1 MVDWAQLYL
10 FELIFMRM
18 SGFLLFNP
26 LLGRSN
32 LPAMVKTGMAL
43 VLSILVFGTAGTG
56 VPQPDTLVELAF
68 RLLLEL
74 GIGLVLGFVM
84 RVVFSVVQIGG
95 EVIDTQMGMT
105 MAQIYDASSQA
116 NLSVTASL
124 LNILLILDFLA
135 ENGHY
140 TLMRLLTTSG
150 ELVPYGAAALGDG
163 VYAYVIE
170 LFLACMLLAVKLA
183 MPILAAELLGE
194 VGMGVLMKAIPQ
206 INAFVINIEL
216 KVIIGL
222 LLFFL
227 LLTPINEFLLELES
241 GSNDPMAYMLTIL
254 LIGVVTNS
262 QGGGGL
268 GMSALYF
275 VVQLVVGTLSGYL
288 IGRLAVWTINKIN
301 LANHSLYSV
310 LLLAFIFFA
319 FAFTDLVKG
328 NGYLAVYLAGLVVGN
343 HKLAQKRS
351 LTVFF
356 DGFTWLMQIVMFL
369 TLGLFVNSD
378 ELLRPE
384 VLILG
389 GAVGAFMILVAR
401 PVTVFACLLPFR
413 RFTTKARL
421 YVSWVGLRGAVP
433 ILFAIYPMMAGV
445 EHAELLFNVVFLST
459 IISLLVQGTTVSGM
473 ANLLGL
479 AYEER
484 ESAFNVE
491 MHEEMKSALTEVEV
505 NENLL
510 ASGHTLKD
518 ITLPENTLV
527 MMVCRDGEYFVPQG
541 KTELKL
547 GDKLLVISDRSE
559 ELASTYKDMGIDDV
573 MKLG

>member
-1 MVDWAQLYL
+1 MDAGDAAGFQPVSVYADVRVWDMVDWAQLYL

-124 LNILLILDFLA
+124 LNILLILDFFA

-150 ELVPYGAAALGDG
+150 ELVPYGAAGLGDG

-241 GSNDPMAYMLTIL
+241 GMLSELGRIL
-254 LIGVVTNS
+254 RLIG
-262 QGGGGL
+262 
-268 GMSALYF
+268 
-275 VVQLVVGTLSGYL
+275 
-288 IGRLAVWTINKIN
+288 
-301 LANHSLYSV
+301 
-310 LLLAFIFFA
+310 
-319 FAFTDLVKG
+319 
-328 NGYLAVYLAGLVVGN
+328 
-343 HKLAQKRS
+343 
-351 LTVFF
+351 
-356 DGFTWLMQIVMFL
+356 
-369 TLGLFVNSD
+369 
-378 ELLRPE
+378 
-384 VLILG
+384 
-389 GAVGAFMILVAR
+389 GA
-401 PVTVFACLLPFR
+401 
-413 RFTTKARL
+413 
-421 YVSWVGLRGAVP
+421 
-433 ILFAIYPMMAGV
+433 
-445 EHAELLFNVVFLST
+445 
-459 IISLLVQGTTVSGM
+459 
-473 ANLLGL
+473 
-479 AYEER
+479 
-484 ESAFNVE
+484 
-491 MHEEMKSALTEVEV
+491 
-505 NENLL
+505 
-510 ASGHTLKD
+510 
-518 ITLPENTLV
+518 
-527 MMVCRDGEYFVPQG
+527 
-541 KTELKL
+541 
-547 GDKLLVISDRSE
+547 
-559 ELASTYKDMGIDDV
+559 
-573 MKLG
+573 

>member
-124 LNILLILDFLA
+124 LNILLILDFFA

-227 LLTPINEFLLELES
+227 DADQRIPAGAGERHALGAGADTAPDRGSVRRLWQTVQKPKKQPLKS
-241 GSNDPMAYMLTIL
+241 GETSEKR
-254 LIGVVTNS
+254 V
-262 QGGGGL
+262 
-268 GMSALYF
+268 MSFSATMQF
-275 VVQLVVGTLSGYL
+275 PW
-288 IGRLAVWTINKIN
+288 RCCWPAF
-301 LANHSLYSV
+301 LYS
-310 LLLAFIFFA
+310 
-319 FAFTDLVKG
+319 
-328 NGYLAVYLAGLVVGN
+328 
-343 HKLAQKRS
+343 S
-351 LTVFF
+351 
-356 DGFTWLMQIVMFL
+356 
-369 TLGLFVNSD
+369 
-378 ELLRPE
+378 
-384 VLILG
+384 
-389 GAVGAFMILVAR
+389 
-401 PVTVFACLLPFR
+401 
-413 RFTTKARL
+413 
-421 YVSWVGLRGAVP
+421 
-433 ILFAIYPMMAGV
+433 
-445 EHAELLFNVVFLST
+445 
-459 IISLLVQGTTVSGM
+459 
-473 ANLLGL
+473 
-479 AYEER
+479 
-484 ESAFNVE
+484 
-491 MHEEMKSALTEVEV
+491 
-505 NENLL
+505 
-510 ASGHTLKD
+510 
-518 ITLPENTLV
+518 
-527 MMVCRDGEYFVPQG
+527 
-541 KTELKL
+541 
-547 GDKLLVISDRSE
+547 
-559 ELASTYKDMGIDDV
+559 
-573 MKLG
+573 

>member
-1 MVDWAQLYL
+1 MDAGDAAGFQPVSVYADVRVWDMVDWAQLYL

-124 LNILLILDFLA
+124 LNILLILDFFA

-241 GSNDPMAYMLTIL
+241 GMLSELGRIMR
-254 LIGVVTNS
+254 LIG
-262 QGGGGL
+262 
-268 GMSALYF
+268 
-275 VVQLVVGTLSGYL
+275 
-288 IGRLAVWTINKIN
+288 
-301 LANHSLYSV
+301 
-310 LLLAFIFFA
+310 
-319 FAFTDLVKG
+319 
-328 NGYLAVYLAGLVVGN
+328 
-343 HKLAQKRS
+343 
-351 LTVFF
+351 
-356 DGFTWLMQIVMFL
+356 
-369 TLGLFVNSD
+369 
-378 ELLRPE
+378 
-384 VLILG
+384 
-389 GAVGAFMILVAR
+389 GA
-401 PVTVFACLLPFR
+401 
-413 RFTTKARL
+413 
-421 YVSWVGLRGAVP
+421 
-433 ILFAIYPMMAGV
+433 
-445 EHAELLFNVVFLST
+445 
-459 IISLLVQGTTVSGM
+459 
-473 ANLLGL
+473 
-479 AYEER
+479 
-484 ESAFNVE
+484 
-491 MHEEMKSALTEVEV
+491 
-505 NENLL
+505 
-510 ASGHTLKD
+510 
-518 ITLPENTLV
+518 
-527 MMVCRDGEYFVPQG
+527 
-541 KTELKL
+541 
-547 GDKLLVISDRSE
+547 
-559 ELASTYKDMGIDDV
+559 
-573 MKLG
+573 

>member
-1 MVDWAQLYL
+1 MDAGDAAGFQPVSVYADVRVWDMVDWAQLYL

-116 NLSVTASL
+116 NQSVTASL
-124 LNILLILDFLA
+124 LNILLILDFFA

-241 GSNDPMAYMLTIL
+241 GMLSELGRIL
-254 LIGVVTNS
+254 RLIG
-262 QGGGGL
+262 
-268 GMSALYF
+268 
-275 VVQLVVGTLSGYL
+275 
-288 IGRLAVWTINKIN
+288 
-301 LANHSLYSV
+301 
-310 LLLAFIFFA
+310 
-319 FAFTDLVKG
+319 
-328 NGYLAVYLAGLVVGN
+328 
-343 HKLAQKRS
+343 
-351 LTVFF
+351 
-356 DGFTWLMQIVMFL
+356 
-369 TLGLFVNSD
+369 
-378 ELLRPE
+378 
-384 VLILG
+384 
-389 GAVGAFMILVAR
+389 GA
-401 PVTVFACLLPFR
+401 
-413 RFTTKARL
+413 
-421 YVSWVGLRGAVP
+421 
-433 ILFAIYPMMAGV
+433 
-445 EHAELLFNVVFLST
+445 
-459 IISLLVQGTTVSGM
+459 
-473 ANLLGL
+473 
-479 AYEER
+479 
-484 ESAFNVE
+484 
-491 MHEEMKSALTEVEV
+491 
-505 NENLL
+505 
-510 ASGHTLKD
+510 
-518 ITLPENTLV
+518 
-527 MMVCRDGEYFVPQG
+527 
-541 KTELKL
+541 
-547 GDKLLVISDRSE
+547 
-559 ELASTYKDMGIDDV
+559 
-573 MKLG
+573 

>member
-1 MVDWAQLYL
+1 MDAGDAAGFQPVSVYADVRVWDMVDWAQLYL

-124 LNILLILDFLA
+124 LNILLILDFFA

-194 VGMGVLMKAIPQ
+194 VGRGVLMKAIPQ

-241 GSNDPMAYMLTIL
+241 GMLSELGRIL
-254 LIGVVTNS
+254 RLIG
-262 QGGGGL
+262 
-268 GMSALYF
+268 
-275 VVQLVVGTLSGYL
+275 
-288 IGRLAVWTINKIN
+288 
-301 LANHSLYSV
+301 
-310 LLLAFIFFA
+310 
-319 FAFTDLVKG
+319 
-328 NGYLAVYLAGLVVGN
+328 
-343 HKLAQKRS
+343 
-351 LTVFF
+351 
-356 DGFTWLMQIVMFL
+356 
-369 TLGLFVNSD
+369 
-378 ELLRPE
+378 
-384 VLILG
+384 
-389 GAVGAFMILVAR
+389 GA
-401 PVTVFACLLPFR
+401 
-413 RFTTKARL
+413 
-421 YVSWVGLRGAVP
+421 
-433 ILFAIYPMMAGV
+433 
-445 EHAELLFNVVFLST
+445 
-459 IISLLVQGTTVSGM
+459 
-473 ANLLGL
+473 
-479 AYEER
+479 
-484 ESAFNVE
+484 
-491 MHEEMKSALTEVEV
+491 
-505 NENLL
+505 
-510 ASGHTLKD
+510 
-518 ITLPENTLV
+518 
-527 MMVCRDGEYFVPQG
+527 
-541 KTELKL
+541 
-547 GDKLLVISDRSE
+547 
-559 ELASTYKDMGIDDV
+559 
-573 MKLG
+573 

>member
-1 MVDWAQLYL
+1 MDAGDVAGFQPVSVHADVRVWDMVDWAQLYL

-124 LNILLILDFLA
+124 LNILLILDFFA

-241 GSNDPMAYMLTIL
+241 GMLSELGRIL
-254 LIGVVTNS
+254 RLIG
-262 QGGGGL
+262 
-268 GMSALYF
+268 
-275 VVQLVVGTLSGYL
+275 
-288 IGRLAVWTINKIN
+288 
-301 LANHSLYSV
+301 
-310 LLLAFIFFA
+310 
-319 FAFTDLVKG
+319 
-328 NGYLAVYLAGLVVGN
+328 
-343 HKLAQKRS
+343 
-351 LTVFF
+351 
-356 DGFTWLMQIVMFL
+356 
-369 TLGLFVNSD
+369 
-378 ELLRPE
+378 
-384 VLILG
+384 
-389 GAVGAFMILVAR
+389 GA
-401 PVTVFACLLPFR
+401 
-413 RFTTKARL
+413 
-421 YVSWVGLRGAVP
+421 
-433 ILFAIYPMMAGV
+433 
-445 EHAELLFNVVFLST
+445 
-459 IISLLVQGTTVSGM
+459 
-473 ANLLGL
+473 
-479 AYEER
+479 
-484 ESAFNVE
+484 
-491 MHEEMKSALTEVEV
+491 
-505 NENLL
+505 
-510 ASGHTLKD
+510 
-518 ITLPENTLV
+518 
-527 MMVCRDGEYFVPQG
+527 
-541 KTELKL
+541 
-547 GDKLLVISDRSE
+547 
-559 ELASTYKDMGIDDV
+559 
-573 MKLG
+573 

>member
-1 MVDWAQLYL
+1 MDAGDAAGFQPVSVYADVRVWDMVDWAQLYL

-43 VLSILVFGTAGTG
+43 VLSILVFGTG

-124 LNILLILDFLA
+124 LNILLILDFFA

-241 GSNDPMAYMLTIL
+241 GMLSELGRIL
-254 LIGVVTNS
+254 RLIG
-262 QGGGGL
+262 
-268 GMSALYF
+268 
-275 VVQLVVGTLSGYL
+275 
-288 IGRLAVWTINKIN
+288 
-301 LANHSLYSV
+301 
-310 LLLAFIFFA
+310 
-319 FAFTDLVKG
+319 
-328 NGYLAVYLAGLVVGN
+328 
-343 HKLAQKRS
+343 
-351 LTVFF
+351 
-356 DGFTWLMQIVMFL
+356 
-369 TLGLFVNSD
+369 
-378 ELLRPE
+378 
-384 VLILG
+384 
-389 GAVGAFMILVAR
+389 GA
-401 PVTVFACLLPFR
+401 
-413 RFTTKARL
+413 
-421 YVSWVGLRGAVP
+421 
-433 ILFAIYPMMAGV
+433 
-445 EHAELLFNVVFLST
+445 
-459 IISLLVQGTTVSGM
+459 
-473 ANLLGL
+473 
-479 AYEER
+479 
-484 ESAFNVE
+484 
-491 MHEEMKSALTEVEV
+491 
-505 NENLL
+505 
-510 ASGHTLKD
+510 
-518 ITLPENTLV
+518 
-527 MMVCRDGEYFVPQG
+527 
-541 KTELKL
+541 
-547 GDKLLVISDRSE
+547 
-559 ELASTYKDMGIDDV
+559 
-573 MKLG
+573 

>member
-124 LNILLILDFLA
+124 LNILLILDFFA

-227 LLTPINEFLLELES
+227 LLTPINEFLLEL
-241 GSNDPMAYMLTIL
+241 GD
-254 LIGVVTNS
+254 
-262 QGGGGL
+262 
-268 GMSALYF
+268 
-275 VVQLVVGTLSGYL
+275 LSREAHEEL
-288 IGRLAVWTINKIN
+288 GRLAAESDLYCLVTYGEQAKRTAVVAAAKGQKT
-301 LANHSLYSV
+301 LHANNYREAADA
-310 LLLAFIFFA
+310 LLNRIEPGDAL
-319 FAFTDLVKG
+319 LVK
-328 NGYLAVYLAGLVVGN
+328 AS
-343 HKLAQKRS
+343 R
-351 LTVFF
+351 
-356 DGFTWLMQIVMFL
+356 
-369 TLGLFVNSD
+369 
-378 ELLRPE
+378 
-384 VLILG
+384 
-389 GAVGAFMILVAR
+389 
-401 PVTVFACLLPFR
+401 
-413 RFTTKARL
+413 
-421 YVSWVGLRGAVP
+421 
-433 ILFAIYPMMAGV
+433 
-445 EHAELLFNVVFLST
+445 
-459 IISLLVQGTTVSGM
+459 GM
-473 ANLLGL
+473 AL
-479 AYEER
+479 E
-484 ESAFNVE
+484 
-491 MHEEMKSALTEVEV
+491 KALEIFYAEQ
-505 NENLL
+505 
-510 ASGHTLKD
+510 KD
-518 ITLPENTLV
+518 A
-527 MMVCRDGEYFVPQG
+527 GE
-541 KTELKL
+541 
-547 GDKLLVISDRSE
+547 
-559 ELASTYKDMGIDDV
+559 
-573 MKLG
+573 

>member
-1 MVDWAQLYL
+1 MDAGDAAGFQPVSVYADVRVWDMVDWAQLYL

-124 LNILLILDFLA
+124 LNILLILDFFA

-194 VGMGVLMKAIPQ
+194 VGMGELMKAIPQ

-241 GSNDPMAYMLTIL
+241 GMLSELGRIL
-254 LIGVVTNS
+254 RLIG
-262 QGGGGL
+262 
-268 GMSALYF
+268 
-275 VVQLVVGTLSGYL
+275 
-288 IGRLAVWTINKIN
+288 
-301 LANHSLYSV
+301 
-310 LLLAFIFFA
+310 
-319 FAFTDLVKG
+319 
-328 NGYLAVYLAGLVVGN
+328 
-343 HKLAQKRS
+343 
-351 LTVFF
+351 
-356 DGFTWLMQIVMFL
+356 
-369 TLGLFVNSD
+369 
-378 ELLRPE
+378 
-384 VLILG
+384 
-389 GAVGAFMILVAR
+389 GA
-401 PVTVFACLLPFR
+401 
-413 RFTTKARL
+413 
-421 YVSWVGLRGAVP
+421 
-433 ILFAIYPMMAGV
+433 
-445 EHAELLFNVVFLST
+445 
-459 IISLLVQGTTVSGM
+459 
-473 ANLLGL
+473 
-479 AYEER
+479 
-484 ESAFNVE
+484 
-491 MHEEMKSALTEVEV
+491 
-505 NENLL
+505 
-510 ASGHTLKD
+510 
-518 ITLPENTLV
+518 
-527 MMVCRDGEYFVPQG
+527 
-541 KTELKL
+541 
-547 GDKLLVISDRSE
+547 
-559 ELASTYKDMGIDDV
+559 
-573 MKLG
+573 

>member
-1 MVDWAQLYL
+1 MVDWARLYL

-124 LNILLILDFLA
+124 LNILLILDFFA

-163 VYAYVIE
+163 VYANVIE

-241 GSNDPMAYMLTIL
+241 GMLSELGRIL
-254 LIGVVTNS
+254 RLIG
-262 QGGGGL
+262 
-268 GMSALYF
+268 
-275 VVQLVVGTLSGYL
+275 
-288 IGRLAVWTINKIN
+288 
-301 LANHSLYSV
+301 
-310 LLLAFIFFA
+310 
-319 FAFTDLVKG
+319 
-328 NGYLAVYLAGLVVGN
+328 
-343 HKLAQKRS
+343 
-351 LTVFF
+351 
-356 DGFTWLMQIVMFL
+356 
-369 TLGLFVNSD
+369 
-378 ELLRPE
+378 
-384 VLILG
+384 
-389 GAVGAFMILVAR
+389 GA
-401 PVTVFACLLPFR
+401 
-413 RFTTKARL
+413 
-421 YVSWVGLRGAVP
+421 
-433 ILFAIYPMMAGV
+433 
-445 EHAELLFNVVFLST
+445 
-459 IISLLVQGTTVSGM
+459 
-473 ANLLGL
+473 
-479 AYEER
+479 
-484 ESAFNVE
+484 
-491 MHEEMKSALTEVEV
+491 
-505 NENLL
+505 
-510 ASGHTLKD
+510 
-518 ITLPENTLV
+518 
-527 MMVCRDGEYFVPQG
+527 
-541 KTELKL
+541 
-547 GDKLLVISDRSE
+547 
-559 ELASTYKDMGIDDV
+559 
-573 MKLG
+573 

>member
-1 MVDWAQLYL
+1 MDAGDAAGFQPVSVYADVRVWDMVDWAQLYL

-95 EVIDTQMGMT
+95 EVIGTQMGMT

-124 LNILLILDFLA
+124 LNILLILDFFA

-241 GSNDPMAYMLTIL
+241 GMLSELGRIL
-254 LIGVVTNS
+254 RLIG
-262 QGGGGL
+262 
-268 GMSALYF
+268 
-275 VVQLVVGTLSGYL
+275 
-288 IGRLAVWTINKIN
+288 
-301 LANHSLYSV
+301 
-310 LLLAFIFFA
+310 
-319 FAFTDLVKG
+319 
-328 NGYLAVYLAGLVVGN
+328 
-343 HKLAQKRS
+343 
-351 LTVFF
+351 
-356 DGFTWLMQIVMFL
+356 
-369 TLGLFVNSD
+369 
-378 ELLRPE
+378 
-384 VLILG
+384 
-389 GAVGAFMILVAR
+389 GA
-401 PVTVFACLLPFR
+401 
-413 RFTTKARL
+413 
-421 YVSWVGLRGAVP
+421 
-433 ILFAIYPMMAGV
+433 
-445 EHAELLFNVVFLST
+445 
-459 IISLLVQGTTVSGM
+459 
-473 ANLLGL
+473 
-479 AYEER
+479 
-484 ESAFNVE
+484 
-491 MHEEMKSALTEVEV
+491 
-505 NENLL
+505 
-510 ASGHTLKD
+510 
-518 ITLPENTLV
+518 
-527 MMVCRDGEYFVPQG
+527 
-541 KTELKL
+541 
-547 GDKLLVISDRSE
+547 
-559 ELASTYKDMGIDDV
+559 
-573 MKLG
+573 

>member
-124 LNILLILDFLA
+124 LNILLILDFFA

-241 GSNDPMAYMLTIL
+241 GMLSELGRIL
-254 LIGVVTNS
+254 RLIG
-262 QGGGGL
+262 GACEG
-268 GMSALYF
+268 F
-275 VVQLVVGTLSGYL
+275 
-288 IGRLAVWTINKIN
+288 GRQFKN
-301 LANHSLYSV
+301 
-310 LLLAFIFFA
+310 
-319 FAFTDLVKG
+319 
-328 NGYLAVYLAGLVVGN
+328 
-343 HKLAQKRS
+343 R
-351 LTVFF
+351 
-356 DGFTWLMQIVMFL
+356 
-369 TLGLFVNSD
+369 
-378 ELLRPE
+378 
-384 VLILG
+384 
-389 GAVGAFMILVAR
+389 
-401 PVTVFACLLPFR
+401 
-413 RFTTKARL
+413 
-421 YVSWVGLRGAVP
+421 
-433 ILFAIYPMMAGV
+433 
-445 EHAELLFNVVFLST
+445 
-459 IISLLVQGTTVSGM
+459 
-473 ANLLGL
+473 
-479 AYEER
+479 
-484 ESAFNVE
+484 
-491 MHEEMKSALTEVEV
+491 KS
-505 NENLL
+505 N
-510 ASGHTLKD
+510 
-518 ITLPENTLV
+518 P
-527 MMVCRDGEYFVPQG
+527 
-541 KTELKL
+541 
-547 GDKLLVISDRSE
+547 
-559 ELASTYKDMGIDDV
+559 
-573 MKLG
+573 

>member
-1 MVDWAQLYL
+1 MDAGDAAGFQPVSVYADVRVWDMVDWAQLYL
-10 FELIFMRM
+10 FELIFLRM

-124 LNILLILDFLA
+124 LNILLILDFFA

-241 GSNDPMAYMLTIL
+241 GMLSELGRIL
-254 LIGVVTNS
+254 RLIG
-262 QGGGGL
+262 
-268 GMSALYF
+268 
-275 VVQLVVGTLSGYL
+275 
-288 IGRLAVWTINKIN
+288 
-301 LANHSLYSV
+301 
-310 LLLAFIFFA
+310 
-319 FAFTDLVKG
+319 
-328 NGYLAVYLAGLVVGN
+328 
-343 HKLAQKRS
+343 
-351 LTVFF
+351 
-356 DGFTWLMQIVMFL
+356 
-369 TLGLFVNSD
+369 
-378 ELLRPE
+378 
-384 VLILG
+384 
-389 GAVGAFMILVAR
+389 GA
-401 PVTVFACLLPFR
+401 
-413 RFTTKARL
+413 
-421 YVSWVGLRGAVP
+421 
-433 ILFAIYPMMAGV
+433 
-445 EHAELLFNVVFLST
+445 
-459 IISLLVQGTTVSGM
+459 
-473 ANLLGL
+473 
-479 AYEER
+479 
-484 ESAFNVE
+484 
-491 MHEEMKSALTEVEV
+491 
-505 NENLL
+505 
-510 ASGHTLKD
+510 
-518 ITLPENTLV
+518 
-527 MMVCRDGEYFVPQG
+527 
-541 KTELKL
+541 
-547 GDKLLVISDRSE
+547 
-559 ELASTYKDMGIDDV
+559 
-573 MKLG
+573 

>member
-1 MVDWAQLYL
+1 MDAGDAAGFQPVSVYADVRVWDMVDWAQLYL

-56 VPQPDTLVELAF
+56 VPQPDTLVELAL

-124 LNILLILDFLA
+124 LNILLILDFFA

-241 GSNDPMAYMLTIL
+241 GMLSELGRIL
-254 LIGVVTNS
+254 RLIG
-262 QGGGGL
+262 
-268 GMSALYF
+268 
-275 VVQLVVGTLSGYL
+275 
-288 IGRLAVWTINKIN
+288 
-301 LANHSLYSV
+301 
-310 LLLAFIFFA
+310 
-319 FAFTDLVKG
+319 
-328 NGYLAVYLAGLVVGN
+328 
-343 HKLAQKRS
+343 
-351 LTVFF
+351 
-356 DGFTWLMQIVMFL
+356 
-369 TLGLFVNSD
+369 
-378 ELLRPE
+378 
-384 VLILG
+384 
-389 GAVGAFMILVAR
+389 GA
-401 PVTVFACLLPFR
+401 
-413 RFTTKARL
+413 
-421 YVSWVGLRGAVP
+421 
-433 ILFAIYPMMAGV
+433 
-445 EHAELLFNVVFLST
+445 
-459 IISLLVQGTTVSGM
+459 
-473 ANLLGL
+473 
-479 AYEER
+479 
-484 ESAFNVE
+484 
-491 MHEEMKSALTEVEV
+491 
-505 NENLL
+505 
-510 ASGHTLKD
+510 
-518 ITLPENTLV
+518 
-527 MMVCRDGEYFVPQG
+527 
-541 KTELKL
+541 
-547 GDKLLVISDRSE
+547 
-559 ELASTYKDMGIDDV
+559 
-573 MKLG
+573 

>member
-1 MVDWAQLYL
+1 MDAGDAAGFQPVSVYADVRVWDMVDWAQLYL

-124 LNILLILDFLA
+124 LNILLILDFFA

-216 KVIIGL
+216 KVVIGL

-241 GSNDPMAYMLTIL
+241 GMLSELGRIL
-254 LIGVVTNS
+254 RLIG
-262 QGGGGL
+262 
-268 GMSALYF
+268 
-275 VVQLVVGTLSGYL
+275 
-288 IGRLAVWTINKIN
+288 
-301 LANHSLYSV
+301 
-310 LLLAFIFFA
+310 
-319 FAFTDLVKG
+319 
-328 NGYLAVYLAGLVVGN
+328 
-343 HKLAQKRS
+343 
-351 LTVFF
+351 
-356 DGFTWLMQIVMFL
+356 
-369 TLGLFVNSD
+369 
-378 ELLRPE
+378 
-384 VLILG
+384 
-389 GAVGAFMILVAR
+389 GA
-401 PVTVFACLLPFR
+401 
-413 RFTTKARL
+413 
-421 YVSWVGLRGAVP
+421 
-433 ILFAIYPMMAGV
+433 
-445 EHAELLFNVVFLST
+445 
-459 IISLLVQGTTVSGM
+459 
-473 ANLLGL
+473 
-479 AYEER
+479 
-484 ESAFNVE
+484 
-491 MHEEMKSALTEVEV
+491 
-505 NENLL
+505 
-510 ASGHTLKD
+510 
-518 ITLPENTLV
+518 
-527 MMVCRDGEYFVPQG
+527 
-541 KTELKL
+541 
-547 GDKLLVISDRSE
+547 
-559 ELASTYKDMGIDDV
+559 
-573 MKLG
+573 

>member
-1 MVDWAQLYL
+1 MDAEDAAGFQPVSVYADVRVWDMVDWAQLYL

-124 LNILLILDFLA
+124 LNILLILDFFA

-241 GSNDPMAYMLTIL
+241 GMLSELGRIL
-254 LIGVVTNS
+254 RLIG
-262 QGGGGL
+262 
-268 GMSALYF
+268 
-275 VVQLVVGTLSGYL
+275 
-288 IGRLAVWTINKIN
+288 
-301 LANHSLYSV
+301 
-310 LLLAFIFFA
+310 
-319 FAFTDLVKG
+319 
-328 NGYLAVYLAGLVVGN
+328 
-343 HKLAQKRS
+343 
-351 LTVFF
+351 
-356 DGFTWLMQIVMFL
+356 
-369 TLGLFVNSD
+369 
-378 ELLRPE
+378 
-384 VLILG
+384 
-389 GAVGAFMILVAR
+389 GA
-401 PVTVFACLLPFR
+401 
-413 RFTTKARL
+413 
-421 YVSWVGLRGAVP
+421 
-433 ILFAIYPMMAGV
+433 
-445 EHAELLFNVVFLST
+445 
-459 IISLLVQGTTVSGM
+459 
-473 ANLLGL
+473 
-479 AYEER
+479 
-484 ESAFNVE
+484 
-491 MHEEMKSALTEVEV
+491 
-505 NENLL
+505 
-510 ASGHTLKD
+510 
-518 ITLPENTLV
+518 
-527 MMVCRDGEYFVPQG
+527 
-541 KTELKL
+541 
-547 GDKLLVISDRSE
+547 
-559 ELASTYKDMGIDDV
+559 
-573 MKLG
+573 

>member
-1 MVDWAQLYL
+1 MDAGDAAGFQPVSVYADVRVWDMVDWARLYL

-124 LNILLILDFLA
+124 LNILLILDFFA

-222 LLFFL
+222 LLFCL

-241 GSNDPMAYMLTIL
+241 GMLSELGRIL
-254 LIGVVTNS
+254 RLIG
-262 QGGGGL
+262 
-268 GMSALYF
+268 
-275 VVQLVVGTLSGYL
+275 
-288 IGRLAVWTINKIN
+288 
-301 LANHSLYSV
+301 
-310 LLLAFIFFA
+310 
-319 FAFTDLVKG
+319 
-328 NGYLAVYLAGLVVGN
+328 
-343 HKLAQKRS
+343 
-351 LTVFF
+351 
-356 DGFTWLMQIVMFL
+356 
-369 TLGLFVNSD
+369 
-378 ELLRPE
+378 
-384 VLILG
+384 
-389 GAVGAFMILVAR
+389 GA
-401 PVTVFACLLPFR
+401 
-413 RFTTKARL
+413 
-421 YVSWVGLRGAVP
+421 
-433 ILFAIYPMMAGV
+433 
-445 EHAELLFNVVFLST
+445 
-459 IISLLVQGTTVSGM
+459 
-473 ANLLGL
+473 
-479 AYEER
+479 
-484 ESAFNVE
+484 
-491 MHEEMKSALTEVEV
+491 
-505 NENLL
+505 
-510 ASGHTLKD
+510 
-518 ITLPENTLV
+518 
-527 MMVCRDGEYFVPQG
+527 
-541 KTELKL
+541 
-547 GDKLLVISDRSE
+547 
-559 ELASTYKDMGIDDV
+559 
-573 MKLG
+573 

>member
-1 MVDWAQLYL
+1 MDAGDAAGFQPVSVYADVRVWDMVDWAQLYL

-43 VLSILVFGTAGTG
+43 VLSILVFGTAGRG

-124 LNILLILDFLA
+124 LNILLILDFFA

-150 ELVPYGAAALGDG
+150 ELVPYGATALGDG

-241 GSNDPMAYMLTIL
+241 GMLSELGRIL
-254 LIGVVTNS
+254 RLIG
-262 QGGGGL
+262 
-268 GMSALYF
+268 
-275 VVQLVVGTLSGYL
+275 
-288 IGRLAVWTINKIN
+288 
-301 LANHSLYSV
+301 
-310 LLLAFIFFA
+310 
-319 FAFTDLVKG
+319 
-328 NGYLAVYLAGLVVGN
+328 
-343 HKLAQKRS
+343 
-351 LTVFF
+351 
-356 DGFTWLMQIVMFL
+356 
-369 TLGLFVNSD
+369 
-378 ELLRPE
+378 
-384 VLILG
+384 
-389 GAVGAFMILVAR
+389 GA
-401 PVTVFACLLPFR
+401 
-413 RFTTKARL
+413 
-421 YVSWVGLRGAVP
+421 
-433 ILFAIYPMMAGV
+433 
-445 EHAELLFNVVFLST
+445 
-459 IISLLVQGTTVSGM
+459 
-473 ANLLGL
+473 
-479 AYEER
+479 
-484 ESAFNVE
+484 
-491 MHEEMKSALTEVEV
+491 
-505 NENLL
+505 
-510 ASGHTLKD
+510 
-518 ITLPENTLV
+518 
-527 MMVCRDGEYFVPQG
+527 
-541 KTELKL
+541 
-547 GDKLLVISDRSE
+547 
-559 ELASTYKDMGIDDV
+559 
-573 MKLG
+573 

>member
-1 MVDWAQLYL
+1 MDAGDAAGFQPVSVYADVRVWDMVDWAQLYL
-10 FELIFMRM
+10 FELIVMRM

-124 LNILLILDFLA
+124 LNILLILDFFA

-241 GSNDPMAYMLTIL
+241 GMLSELGRIL
-254 LIGVVTNS
+254 RLIG
-262 QGGGGL
+262 
-268 GMSALYF
+268 
-275 VVQLVVGTLSGYL
+275 
-288 IGRLAVWTINKIN
+288 
-301 LANHSLYSV
+301 
-310 LLLAFIFFA
+310 
-319 FAFTDLVKG
+319 
-328 NGYLAVYLAGLVVGN
+328 
-343 HKLAQKRS
+343 
-351 LTVFF
+351 
-356 DGFTWLMQIVMFL
+356 
-369 TLGLFVNSD
+369 
-378 ELLRPE
+378 
-384 VLILG
+384 
-389 GAVGAFMILVAR
+389 GA
-401 PVTVFACLLPFR
+401 
-413 RFTTKARL
+413 
-421 YVSWVGLRGAVP
+421 
-433 ILFAIYPMMAGV
+433 
-445 EHAELLFNVVFLST
+445 
-459 IISLLVQGTTVSGM
+459 
-473 ANLLGL
+473 
-479 AYEER
+479 
-484 ESAFNVE
+484 
-491 MHEEMKSALTEVEV
+491 
-505 NENLL
+505 
-510 ASGHTLKD
+510 
-518 ITLPENTLV
+518 
-527 MMVCRDGEYFVPQG
+527 
-541 KTELKL
+541 
-547 GDKLLVISDRSE
+547 
-559 ELASTYKDMGIDDV
+559 
-573 MKLG
+573 

>member
-124 LNILLILDFLA
+124 LNILLILDFFA

-183 MPILAAELLGE
+183 MPILAAE
-194 VGMGVLMKAIPQ
+194 MKAIPQ

-241 GSNDPMAYMLTIL
+241 GMLSELGRIL
-254 LIGVVTNS
+254 RLIG
-262 QGGGGL
+262 
-268 GMSALYF
+268 
-275 VVQLVVGTLSGYL
+275 
-288 IGRLAVWTINKIN
+288 
-301 LANHSLYSV
+301 
-310 LLLAFIFFA
+310 
-319 FAFTDLVKG
+319 
-328 NGYLAVYLAGLVVGN
+328 
-343 HKLAQKRS
+343 
-351 LTVFF
+351 
-356 DGFTWLMQIVMFL
+356 
-369 TLGLFVNSD
+369 
-378 ELLRPE
+378 
-384 VLILG
+384 
-389 GAVGAFMILVAR
+389 GA
-401 PVTVFACLLPFR
+401 
-413 RFTTKARL
+413 
-421 YVSWVGLRGAVP
+421 
-433 ILFAIYPMMAGV
+433 
-445 EHAELLFNVVFLST
+445 
-459 IISLLVQGTTVSGM
+459 
-473 ANLLGL
+473 
-479 AYEER
+479 
-484 ESAFNVE
+484 
-491 MHEEMKSALTEVEV
+491 
-505 NENLL
+505 
-510 ASGHTLKD
+510 
-518 ITLPENTLV
+518 
-527 MMVCRDGEYFVPQG
+527 
-541 KTELKL
+541 
-547 GDKLLVISDRSE
+547 
-559 ELASTYKDMGIDDV
+559 
-573 MKLG
+573 

>member
-43 VLSILVFGTAGTG
+43 VLSILVFGTAG
-56 VPQPDTLVELAF
+56 AF

-124 LNILLILDFLA
+124 LNILLILDFFA

-241 GSNDPMAYMLTIL
+241 GMLSELGRIL
-254 LIGVVTNS
+254 RLIG
-262 QGGGGL
+262 
-268 GMSALYF
+268 
-275 VVQLVVGTLSGYL
+275 
-288 IGRLAVWTINKIN
+288 
-301 LANHSLYSV
+301 
-310 LLLAFIFFA
+310 
-319 FAFTDLVKG
+319 
-328 NGYLAVYLAGLVVGN
+328 
-343 HKLAQKRS
+343 
-351 LTVFF
+351 
-356 DGFTWLMQIVMFL
+356 
-369 TLGLFVNSD
+369 
-378 ELLRPE
+378 
-384 VLILG
+384 
-389 GAVGAFMILVAR
+389 GA
-401 PVTVFACLLPFR
+401 
-413 RFTTKARL
+413 
-421 YVSWVGLRGAVP
+421 
-433 ILFAIYPMMAGV
+433 
-445 EHAELLFNVVFLST
+445 
-459 IISLLVQGTTVSGM
+459 
-473 ANLLGL
+473 
-479 AYEER
+479 
-484 ESAFNVE
+484 
-491 MHEEMKSALTEVEV
+491 
-505 NENLL
+505 
-510 ASGHTLKD
+510 
-518 ITLPENTLV
+518 
-527 MMVCRDGEYFVPQG
+527 
-541 KTELKL
+541 
-547 GDKLLVISDRSE
+547 
-559 ELASTYKDMGIDDV
+559 
-573 MKLG
+573 

>member
-1 MVDWAQLYL
+1 MDAGDAAGFQPVSVYADVRVWDMVDWARLYL

-124 LNILLILDFLA
+124 LNILLILDFFA

-227 LLTPINEFLLELES
+227 LLTPFNEFLLELES
-241 GSNDPMAYMLTIL
+241 GMLSELGRIL
-254 LIGVVTNS
+254 RLIG
-262 QGGGGL
+262 
-268 GMSALYF
+268 
-275 VVQLVVGTLSGYL
+275 
-288 IGRLAVWTINKIN
+288 
-301 LANHSLYSV
+301 
-310 LLLAFIFFA
+310 
-319 FAFTDLVKG
+319 
-328 NGYLAVYLAGLVVGN
+328 
-343 HKLAQKRS
+343 
-351 LTVFF
+351 
-356 DGFTWLMQIVMFL
+356 
-369 TLGLFVNSD
+369 
-378 ELLRPE
+378 
-384 VLILG
+384 
-389 GAVGAFMILVAR
+389 GA
-401 PVTVFACLLPFR
+401 
-413 RFTTKARL
+413 
-421 YVSWVGLRGAVP
+421 
-433 ILFAIYPMMAGV
+433 
-445 EHAELLFNVVFLST
+445 
-459 IISLLVQGTTVSGM
+459 
-473 ANLLGL
+473 
-479 AYEER
+479 
-484 ESAFNVE
+484 
-491 MHEEMKSALTEVEV
+491 
-505 NENLL
+505 
-510 ASGHTLKD
+510 
-518 ITLPENTLV
+518 
-527 MMVCRDGEYFVPQG
+527 
-541 KTELKL
+541 
-547 GDKLLVISDRSE
+547 
-559 ELASTYKDMGIDDV
+559 
-573 MKLG
+573 

>member
-1 MVDWAQLYL
+1 MDAGDAAGFQPVSVYADVKVWDMVDWAQLYL

-124 LNILLILDFLA
+124 LNILLILDFFA

-241 GSNDPMAYMLTIL
+241 GMLSELGRIL
-254 LIGVVTNS
+254 RLIG
-262 QGGGGL
+262 
-268 GMSALYF
+268 
-275 VVQLVVGTLSGYL
+275 
-288 IGRLAVWTINKIN
+288 
-301 LANHSLYSV
+301 
-310 LLLAFIFFA
+310 
-319 FAFTDLVKG
+319 
-328 NGYLAVYLAGLVVGN
+328 
-343 HKLAQKRS
+343 
-351 LTVFF
+351 
-356 DGFTWLMQIVMFL
+356 
-369 TLGLFVNSD
+369 
-378 ELLRPE
+378 
-384 VLILG
+384 
-389 GAVGAFMILVAR
+389 GA
-401 PVTVFACLLPFR
+401 
-413 RFTTKARL
+413 
-421 YVSWVGLRGAVP
+421 
-433 ILFAIYPMMAGV
+433 
-445 EHAELLFNVVFLST
+445 
-459 IISLLVQGTTVSGM
+459 
-473 ANLLGL
+473 
-479 AYEER
+479 
-484 ESAFNVE
+484 
-491 MHEEMKSALTEVEV
+491 
-505 NENLL
+505 
-510 ASGHTLKD
+510 
-518 ITLPENTLV
+518 
-527 MMVCRDGEYFVPQG
+527 
-541 KTELKL
+541 
-547 GDKLLVISDRSE
+547 
-559 ELASTYKDMGIDDV
+559 
-573 MKLG
+573 

>member
-43 VLSILVFGTAGTG
+43 VLSILVFGMTGTG
-56 VPQPDTLVELAF
+56 VAQPSTLVELVF

-124 LNILLILDFLA
+124 LNILLILDFFA

-241 GSNDPMAYMLTIL
+241 GMLSELGRIL
-254 LIGVVTNS
+254 RLIG
-262 QGGGGL
+262 
-268 GMSALYF
+268 
-275 VVQLVVGTLSGYL
+275 
-288 IGRLAVWTINKIN
+288 
-301 LANHSLYSV
+301 
-310 LLLAFIFFA
+310 
-319 FAFTDLVKG
+319 
-328 NGYLAVYLAGLVVGN
+328 
-343 HKLAQKRS
+343 
-351 LTVFF
+351 
-356 DGFTWLMQIVMFL
+356 
-369 TLGLFVNSD
+369 
-378 ELLRPE
+378 
-384 VLILG
+384 
-389 GAVGAFMILVAR
+389 GA
-401 PVTVFACLLPFR
+401 
-413 RFTTKARL
+413 
-421 YVSWVGLRGAVP
+421 
-433 ILFAIYPMMAGV
+433 
-445 EHAELLFNVVFLST
+445 
-459 IISLLVQGTTVSGM
+459 
-473 ANLLGL
+473 
-479 AYEER
+479 
-484 ESAFNVE
+484 
-491 MHEEMKSALTEVEV
+491 
-505 NENLL
+505 
-510 ASGHTLKD
+510 
-518 ITLPENTLV
+518 
-527 MMVCRDGEYFVPQG
+527 
-541 KTELKL
+541 
-547 GDKLLVISDRSE
+547 
-559 ELASTYKDMGIDDV
+559 
-573 MKLG
+573 

>member
-1 MVDWAQLYL
+1 MDAGDAAGFQPVSVYADVRVWDMVDWAHLYL

-124 LNILLILDFLA
+124 LNILLILDFFA

-241 GSNDPMAYMLTIL
+241 GMLSELGRIL
-254 LIGVVTNS
+254 RLIG
-262 QGGGGL
+262 
-268 GMSALYF
+268 
-275 VVQLVVGTLSGYL
+275 
-288 IGRLAVWTINKIN
+288 
-301 LANHSLYSV
+301 
-310 LLLAFIFFA
+310 
-319 FAFTDLVKG
+319 
-328 NGYLAVYLAGLVVGN
+328 
-343 HKLAQKRS
+343 
-351 LTVFF
+351 
-356 DGFTWLMQIVMFL
+356 
-369 TLGLFVNSD
+369 
-378 ELLRPE
+378 
-384 VLILG
+384 
-389 GAVGAFMILVAR
+389 GA
-401 PVTVFACLLPFR
+401 
-413 RFTTKARL
+413 
-421 YVSWVGLRGAVP
+421 
-433 ILFAIYPMMAGV
+433 
-445 EHAELLFNVVFLST
+445 
-459 IISLLVQGTTVSGM
+459 
-473 ANLLGL
+473 
-479 AYEER
+479 
-484 ESAFNVE
+484 
-491 MHEEMKSALTEVEV
+491 
-505 NENLL
+505 
-510 ASGHTLKD
+510 
-518 ITLPENTLV
+518 
-527 MMVCRDGEYFVPQG
+527 
-541 KTELKL
+541 
-547 GDKLLVISDRSE
+547 
-559 ELASTYKDMGIDDV
+559 
-573 MKLG
+573 

>member
-1 MVDWAQLYL
+1 MDAGDAAGFQPVSVYADVRVWDMVDWAQLYL

-124 LNILLILDFLA
+124 LNILLILDFFA

-194 VGMGVLMKAIPQ
+194 AGMGVLMKAIPQ

-241 GSNDPMAYMLTIL
+241 GMLSELGRIL
-254 LIGVVTNS
+254 RLIG
-262 QGGGGL
+262 
-268 GMSALYF
+268 
-275 VVQLVVGTLSGYL
+275 
-288 IGRLAVWTINKIN
+288 
-301 LANHSLYSV
+301 
-310 LLLAFIFFA
+310 
-319 FAFTDLVKG
+319 
-328 NGYLAVYLAGLVVGN
+328 
-343 HKLAQKRS
+343 
-351 LTVFF
+351 
-356 DGFTWLMQIVMFL
+356 
-369 TLGLFVNSD
+369 
-378 ELLRPE
+378 
-384 VLILG
+384 
-389 GAVGAFMILVAR
+389 GA
-401 PVTVFACLLPFR
+401 
-413 RFTTKARL
+413 
-421 YVSWVGLRGAVP
+421 
-433 ILFAIYPMMAGV
+433 
-445 EHAELLFNVVFLST
+445 
-459 IISLLVQGTTVSGM
+459 
-473 ANLLGL
+473 
-479 AYEER
+479 
-484 ESAFNVE
+484 
-491 MHEEMKSALTEVEV
+491 
-505 NENLL
+505 
-510 ASGHTLKD
+510 
-518 ITLPENTLV
+518 
-527 MMVCRDGEYFVPQG
+527 
-541 KTELKL
+541 
-547 GDKLLVISDRSE
+547 
-559 ELASTYKDMGIDDV
+559 
-573 MKLG
+573 

>member
-1 MVDWAQLYL
+1 MDAGDAAGFQPVSVYADVRVWDMVDWAQLYL

-95 EVIDTQMGMT
+95 EGIDTQMGMT

-124 LNILLILDFLA
+124 LNILLILDFFA

-241 GSNDPMAYMLTIL
+241 GMLSELGRIL
-254 LIGVVTNS
+254 RLIG
-262 QGGGGL
+262 
-268 GMSALYF
+268 
-275 VVQLVVGTLSGYL
+275 
-288 IGRLAVWTINKIN
+288 
-301 LANHSLYSV
+301 
-310 LLLAFIFFA
+310 
-319 FAFTDLVKG
+319 
-328 NGYLAVYLAGLVVGN
+328 
-343 HKLAQKRS
+343 
-351 LTVFF
+351 
-356 DGFTWLMQIVMFL
+356 
-369 TLGLFVNSD
+369 
-378 ELLRPE
+378 
-384 VLILG
+384 
-389 GAVGAFMILVAR
+389 GA
-401 PVTVFACLLPFR
+401 
-413 RFTTKARL
+413 
-421 YVSWVGLRGAVP
+421 
-433 ILFAIYPMMAGV
+433 
-445 EHAELLFNVVFLST
+445 
-459 IISLLVQGTTVSGM
+459 
-473 ANLLGL
+473 
-479 AYEER
+479 
-484 ESAFNVE
+484 
-491 MHEEMKSALTEVEV
+491 
-505 NENLL
+505 
-510 ASGHTLKD
+510 
-518 ITLPENTLV
+518 
-527 MMVCRDGEYFVPQG
+527 
-541 KTELKL
+541 
-547 GDKLLVISDRSE
+547 
-559 ELASTYKDMGIDDV
+559 
-573 MKLG
+573 